1 MCAGNLSTIM
11 EESGS
16 YKSSGSSRCD
26 IAIECY
32 GTHTVYTHTHTHTH
46 THTRTHAHCT
56 HTRYTSSSSQYSSSA
71 PVESISSED
80 PPNPFL
86 PHFINFMLN
95 CHGSS
100 MNKTERISG
109 PVPRQMGG
117 HSVAFGADQ
126 FTSVRKLTEG
136 GFATIFTA
144 RQGEQRK
151 ALKVESNVICHRRY
165 FSIEVVW

>member
-16 YKSSGSSRCD
+16 YKSSGSSRYNIVSMQHPVCT
-26 IAIECY
+26 AQS
-32 GTHTVYTHTHTHTH
+32 HTS
-46 THTRTHAHCT
+46 RTHT

-71 PVESISSED
+71 PLDSISSGD

-86 PHFINFMLN
+86 PHCINFMLN
-95 CHGSS
+95 CHGSP

-109 PVPRQMGG
+109 PVPRLMGG
-117 HSVAFGADQ
+117 HSVAFGTDQ
-126 FTSVRKLTEG
+126 FTLVRKLTEG

-144 RQGEQRK
+144 RQGDQRK
-151 ALKVESNVICHRRY
+151 ALKVDSNVEGI
-165 FSIEVVW
+165 VAVW

>member
-1 MCAGNLSTIM
+1 M
-11 EESGS
+11 E
-16 YKSSGSSRCD
+16 
-26 IAIECY
+26 
-32 GTHTVYTHTHTHTH
+32 HTLYAHSLTHTHT
-46 THTRTHAHCT
+46 HCT

-71 PVESISSED
+71 PLESISSED

-95 CHGSS
+95 CHGSP

-151 ALKVESNVICHRRY
+151 ALKVESNVICHRRHL
-165 FSIEVVW
+165 SNVVTVGIVCCIPPGSDSTS

>member
-16 YKSSGSSRCD
+16 YKSSGSSRYN
-26 IAIECY
+26 IASMQ
-32 GTHTVYTHTHTHTH
+32 HTPCALH
-46 THTRTHAHCT
+46 THTRTHSHTYTHTYT

-71 PVESISSED
+71 PLDSISSGD

-86 PHFINFMLN
+86 PHCINFMLN
-95 CHGSS
+95 CHGSP

-109 PVPRQMGG
+109 PVPRLMGG
-117 HSVAFGADQ
+117 HSVAFGTDQ
-126 FTSVRKLTEG
+126 FTLIRKLTEG

-144 RQGEQRK
+144 RQRDQRK
-151 ALKVESNVICHRRY
+151 ALKVDSNVI
-165 FSIEVVW
+165 VVEGIVAVW